1 MLPLGFRM
9 SEDYVD
15 VFVARNF
22 VLLHGLVFS
31 SILILGTTKESYAA
45 FELSD
50 YDQVPVQTVLS
61 NNGHSVKLS
70 STYTIFTPT
79 GT

>member
-1 MLPLGFRM
+1 MFWLLNILIC
-9 SEDYVD
+9 D
-15 VFVARNF
+15 V
-22 VLLHGLVFS
+22 GLFFL
-31 SILILGTTKESYAA
+31 LILGTTKESYAA

-79 GT
+79 GI